1 MLLGWCVE
9 AVIILSPASWNVFLL
24 HLTLLSDL
32 KSVILDVIM
41 LMYWSYTRVLVSL
54 IISCYFNH
62 LVWDTDQLF
71 VIYSA
76 LKAVEILE
84 AYEGTLEDDH
94 PPDNERCEHG
104 EMLLYK
110 VLSLMVW
117 I

>member
-24 HLTLLSDL
+24 HLTLLT
-32 KSVILDVIM
+32 VNLDVIM
-41 LMYWSYTRVLVSL
+41 LMCWSCTKILVSS